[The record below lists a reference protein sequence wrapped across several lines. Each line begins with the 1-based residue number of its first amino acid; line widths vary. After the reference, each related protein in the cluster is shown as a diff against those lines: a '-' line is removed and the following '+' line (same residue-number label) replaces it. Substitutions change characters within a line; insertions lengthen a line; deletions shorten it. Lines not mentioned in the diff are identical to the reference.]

1 MKMLFVI
8 DWFID
13 LIMSYFMTTTFSET
27 KNLRIL
33 KNVTAWIIK
42 KKLRI
47 EIIRSDEKLH
57 RKKIIKWMRSVE
69 IDFESSI
76 SRTQTQNKFV
86 ERSKNVIIKKI
97 KTMTIISKIFVDLW
111 KKVVDAAVYLHNRT
125 FKLLLNWKFLFE
137 TFHEKN
143 FSLTHLKIYECKIYA
158 MIKHVQKKT
167 NRLQKLVSK
176 IYINWLIDYQSINIF
191 RIWIFEKKFDKNVIS
206 TRDVL
211 FDEKIQFDDI
221 LFDGLIN
228 LEIERI
234 INRILFFQK
243 EIDNANKFIK
253 NEYIIEF

>member
-1 MKMLFVI
+1 MKLIDFFMIDYETCVKIKITRQISRRLSDRSVIKKFQKLHINWFDFSKMLADFLKMLFVI
-8 DWFID
+8 DRFID
-13 LIMSYFMTTTFSET
+13 LIMLYFMTTTFNET
-27 KNLRIL
+27 ENLRIL

-111 KKVVDAAVYLHNRT
+111 KEVVDAAVYLHNKT
-125 FKLLLNWKFLFE
+125 FKSSLNWKSSFE
-137 TFHEKN
+137 TFHEKKL
-143 FSLTHLKIYECKIYA
+143 SLIYLNIYECKIYA

-167 NRLQKLVSK
+167 NRLQKFVSK
-176 IYINWLIDYQSINIF
+176 IHINWLIDY
-191 RIWIFEKKFDKNVIS
+191 
-206 TRDVL
+206 
-211 FDEKIQFDDI
+211 
-221 LFDGLIN
+221 
-228 LEIERI
+228 
-234 INRILFFQK
+234 
-243 EIDNANKFIK
+243 
-253 NEYIIEF
+253 